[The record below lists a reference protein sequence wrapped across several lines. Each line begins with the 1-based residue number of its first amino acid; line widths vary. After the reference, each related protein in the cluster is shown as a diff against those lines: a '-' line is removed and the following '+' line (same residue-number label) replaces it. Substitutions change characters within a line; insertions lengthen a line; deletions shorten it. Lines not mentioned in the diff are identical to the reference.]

1 MGEAII
7 TRRGGGIIISGQTEI
22 TTIFGGTISRNDA
35 VHINNNYGNAHTKLA
50 DPATLPTGQGNG
62 VSFSTDGTYMS
73 VAHRDAPYVTIY
85 KRSGDVFTKL
95 ADPASLPPGEGNGVS
110 FSTDGTYMSVVHSDA
125 PYVTIYK
132 RSGDVFTKLADPATL
147 PTNISFGVSF
157 STDGIY
163 MSVAHFLA
171 PYVTI
176 YKRSGDA
183 WQKAYKSNNLLDEV
197 SGIDGYGYAKENGT
211 SGETKQVIKLW
222 G

>member
-22 TTIFGGTISRNDA
+22 TTTFGGTISRNDA
-35 VHINNNYGNAHTKLA
+35 VYINNIYAQSTATKLA
-50 DPATLPTGQGNG
+50 DSATLPPRIGNG

-73 VAHRDAPYVTIY
+73 VAHW
-85 KRSGDVFTKL
+85 G
-95 ADPASLPPGEGNGVS
+95 
-110 FSTDGTYMSVVHSDA
+110 A

-147 PTNISFGVSF
+147 PPNTGNGVSF
-157 STDGIY
+157 STDGTY
-163 MSVAHFLA
+163 MSVVNDYTA

-176 YKRSGDA
+176 YKGSGDVG
-183 WQKAYKSNNLLDEV
+183 QKAYKSNNLLDEV
-197 SGIDGYGYAKENGT
+197 SGIVGYGYAKENGT

-222 G
+222 GSN